1 MKRKFTKLFAA
12 LALLVCMTPSLV
24 GWGQTR
30 EDITDV
36 IDHNATASNLGNTG
50 TTTWA
55 TNFTLTGTSEAE
67 YYIHSMGTKD
77 TENALQ
83 WNSNGFLYMTKT
95 CSGHR
100 LKSVTITTTANKNIG
115 IYAQTTAYSAA
126 PTGTALSTLAAT
138 SEGAT
143 YTFES
148 DYTYLA
154 LKGTASSTSITNITI
169 VWEEATITPTY
180 TVTYNANGG
189 SGEMVDENSPYEA
202 NATVTL
208 LDNTFTAPEGMMWSA
223 WEVKDAAENVIT
235 VTDGTFTMPASNV
248 TVTAQWVADP
258 NATQYEWVLTNLADL
273 TSEDIFVIVG
283 TASNASYS
291 MSNNNGT
298 SSAPTATAV
307 TIESERITSTVTD
320 NIKWNISGNA
330 TDGYTFYPNGSTTTW
345 LYCTNTNNGV
355 RVGTNDNKTF
365 EIKDNYL
372 YHTSTSRYVG
382 IYSENN
388 TAKDWRCYTSINSNI
403 TGQSFSFYKRQVVS
417 TDPYIVAGNV
427 ELAYDAT
434 EGTITYELHNATG
447 DITATTDADWITSLT
462 PDATTSTVAIVCETN
477 PSNEPREATIE
488 LAYGN
493 ATKEVTVTQAF
504 NPNAPLTT
512 MDQIFARATEVGST
526 ATDVTI
532 TFGNW
537 VVSGKTNSNAYVT
550 DGTKGF
556 IIYASSHGFEVGNV
570 LSGTVSCKVQLYRGS
585 AELTTLTSA
594 NEDLT
599 VEEGGTVSVADI
611 AITDLSGV
619 NTGAL
624 LSYENLTY
632 NGTAL
637 VDGNGNTIT
646 PYTTLYSYSFVSN
659 HIYNVTGIYVQYNST
674 KEILPRSAEDIE
686 EVVESY
692 TLTINGYTDDDAKDG
707 YYLIASPVTVNPANV
722 EGMTTG
728 DYDLYSFDQSE
739 DDEWRNYKA
748 SAFNLE
754 PGKGYLY
761 AKKATTE
768 TPSYEFTLTGTPY
781 SGNGQV
787 ALSYEADAEFAG
799 WNLIGNPLG
808 SNAELSQPYY
818 RLNTEGSALNAST
831 ESSAVGVMEG
841 VFVEATEAGQT
852 ATFTAQTRGTAAH
865 IAQAN
870 IVVNQNGTVVDNAIV
885 RFDGG
890 STLGKLQLFE
900 GNAKVYF
907 TEEGRDYAIVSSEAQ
922 GEMPVNFKAIENG
935 TYTLS
940 VDVEN
945 VEMTYLHL
953 IDNMTGADVD
963 LLSSLRSNGAM
974 EYSFEAKTTDYASRF
989 RLVFNANNTEENGAS
1004 TGSATFAFFSNGNL
1018 IVDGTGTLQVIDVL
1032 GRVHYAKE
1040 LSTANCQLSTNNF
1053 PAGVYMLRLI
1063 NGNEVKVQ
1071 KIVVR

>member
-1 MKRKFTKLFAA
+1 
-12 LALLVCMTPSLV
+12 
-24 GWGQTR
+24 
-30 EDITDV
+30 
-36 IDHNATASNLGNTG
+36 
-50 TTTWA
+50 
-55 TNFTLTGTSEAE
+55 
-67 YYIHSMGTKD
+67 MGTKD

-345 LYCTNTNNGV
+345 LYCNTTASSSSNNNM
-355 RVGTNDNKTF
+355 RVGTGNRKTF
-365 EIKDNYL
+365 SYNNDYL
-372 YHTSTSRYVG
+372 LTNDTYTDRYVCVYASG
-382 IYSENN
+382 P
-388 TAKDWRCYTSINSNI
+388 DWRGYVSASTAI
-403 TGQSFSFYKRQVVS
+403 SFYKRQVVN

-728 DYDLYSFDQSE
+728 DYDLYSFDQSQT
-739 DDEWRNYKA
+739 DEWRNYKA

-787 ALSYEADAEFAG
+787 ALSYDADASFAG
-799 WNLIGNPLG
+799 WNLIGNPW
-808 SNAELSQPYY
+808 
-818 RLNTEGSALNAST
+818 
-831 ESSAVGVMEG
+831 
-841 VFVEATEAGQT
+841 
-852 ATFTAQTRGTAAH
+852 GTAATIETAEGTEVDFYVMNSNGTNLIPSDDNTVAAMQGIFV
-865 IAQAN
+865 IAQN
-870 IVVNQNGTVVDNAIV
+870 NGDVITFVQNETPAVEGKLVLNVTKNRSAVVDRAIV
-885 RFDGG
+885 RFGQGNQLPKFMLNPDN
-890 STLGKLQLFE
+890 TKLYIPQ
-900 GNAKVYF
+900 GNEDFAVV
-907 TEEGRDYAIVSSEAQ
+907 RSANEA
-922 GEMPVNFKAIENG
+922 ELPVNFKAIENG

-940 VDVEN
+940 VN
-945 VEMTYLHL
+945 PANIEMEYMHL
-953 IDNMTGADVD
+953 IDNMTGADID
-963 LLSSLRSNGAM
+963 LLATPS
-974 EYSFEAKTTDYASRF
+974 YTFEASTTDFATRF
-989 RLVFNANNTEENGAS
+989 SLKFNVMTDINENGDEA
-1004 TGSATFAFFSNGNL
+1004 AFAYFNGNAWT
-1018 IVDGTGTLQVIDVL
+1018 IANTGEATLQVMDMT
-1032 GRVHYAKE
+1032 GRIVSSQAISGHATVS
-1040 LSTANCQLSTNNF
+1040 LNQ
-1053 PAGVYMLRLI
+1053 PAGIYMLRLI
-1063 NGNEVKVQ
+1063 NGNDVKVQ
-1071 KIVVR
+1071 KIIIK

>member
-1 MKRKFTKLFAA
+1 MQSIA
-12 LALLVCMTPSLV
+12 V
-24 GWGQTR
+24 
-30 EDITDV
+30 
-36 IDHNATASNLGNTG
+36 
-50 TTTWA
+50 
-55 TNFTLTGTSEAE
+55 
-67 YYIHSMGTKD
+67 
-77 TENALQ
+77 
-83 WNSNGFLYMTKT
+83 
-95 CSGHR
+95 
-100 LKSVTITTTANKNIG
+100 
-115 IYAQTTAYSAA
+115 
-126 PTGTALSTLAAT
+126 
-138 SEGAT
+138 T
-143 YTFES
+143 YTS
-148 DYTYLA
+148 GA
-154 LKGTASSTSITNITI
+154 
-169 VWEEATITPTY
+169 VTPTY

-189 SGEMVDENSPYEA
+189 SGEMVDENSPYEEGDV
-202 NATVTL
+202 VTL
-208 LDNTFTAPEGMMWSA
+208 LENDFTAPEGMMWSA

-570 LSGTVSCKVQLYRGS
+570 LSGTASCKVQLFRGS

-692 TLTINGYTDDDAKDG
+692 TLTIDGYTEESDGG

-722 EGMTTG
+722 EGMTAG

-787 ALSYEADAEFAG
+787 ALSYDADASFAG
-799 WNLIGNPLG
+799 WNLVGNPLG

-818 RLNTEGSALNAST
+818 RLNTDGNALNAST

-841 VFVEATEAGQT
+841 VFVQAGQT

-953 IDNMTGADVD
+953 IDNMTGADID
-963 LLSSLRSNGAM
+963 LLANSA
-974 EYSFEAKTTDYASRF
+974 YTFEARTTDYASRF
-989 RLVFNANNTEENGAS
+989 RLVFNANTICEDADGDNA
-1004 TGSATFAFFSNGNL
+1004 FAYFNGNAWT
-1018 IVDGTGTLQVIDVL
+1018 IANTGEATLQVMDMT
-1032 GRVHYAKE
+1032 GRIVSSQAISGNATVS
-1040 LSTANCQLSTNNF
+1040 LNQ
-1053 PAGVYMLRLI
+1053 PAGIYMLRLI
-1063 NGNEVKVQ
+1063 NGNDVKVQ
-1071 KIVVR
+1071 KIIIK